1 MELFFPIALIII
13 FFGSGLGFL
22 MAITDIIESGLNQ
35 TKIFRFLLLTASSI
49 IILETGLLA
58 QGTPLKYPITIRF
71 LLTCIYLAGPAG
83 YLYFNSLIH
92 PGRLELNK
100 FRLIIHMMPALIVF
114 ISEILMM
121 LQPSEAS
128 KIMLANLLNNP
139 AQNSLTLVIVLG
151 ALHCFSYFAYLL
163 RTELSVWNSR
173 EIRVEIRMLVLA
185 NLIILLA
192 VIALCAG
199 FVFKLKALFLS
210 GGVLISFF
218 IHVGNFIAYHRYPQF
233 FQMLKK
239 EIKQKRYEKSLL
251 LGLDADIIHTRL
263 IELMNDEEY
272 YKDMEISLRSL
283 AESLSI
289 TPHQL
294 SQFMNEKLNM
304 DFRNFINKYR
314 IEEAKRLLIDKP
326 EKSILNICFEVG
338 FSSKSAFYNAFNKNT
353 GKTPREFRAEAMRN
367 NDLQRQKYYL
377 KPESHSFSKIT

>member
-1 MELFFPIALIII
+1 MELIFQISLIII

-35 TKIFRFLLLTASSI
+35 TKIFRFLHLTASSI
-49 IILETGLLA
+49 ILLESGFLA
-58 QGTPLKYPITIRF
+58 QNTPLKYPISIQF
-71 LLTCIYLAGPAG
+71 FLTCIYLAGPAG
-83 YLYFNSLIH
+83 FLYFNSLIH
-92 PGRLELNK
+92 PGRIELNK
-100 FRLIIHMMPALIVF
+100 FWLIIHMMPALVAF
-114 ISEILMM
+114 ISETAMM
-121 LQPSEAS
+121 FQPREIS
-128 KIMLANLLNNP
+128 KIMMTSLLNAP
-139 AQNSLTLVIVLG
+139 TQHILTLIIVLG

-163 RTELSVWNSR
+163 RVELSVWNSK

-192 VIALCAG
+192 VIALCVG

-218 IHVGNFIAYHRYPQF
+218 IHIGNFVAYHRYPQF

-251 LGLDADIIHTRL
+251 IGLDADIIHARL
-263 IELMNDEEY
+263 IELMNDEKFYE
-272 YKDMEISLRSL
+272 DMEINLRSL
-283 AESLSI
+283 AESLFI
-289 TPHQL
+289 TSHQL

-304 DFRNFINKYR
+304 DFRNFINLYR
-314 IEEAKRLLIDKP
+314 IEEAKRLLIDEP

-353 GKTPREFRAEAMRN
+353 GKTPREFRAEGMKNSDFHKRN
-367 NDLQRQKYYL
+367 
-377 KPESHSFSKIT
+377 PA